1 MRRILLPAVLTV
13 TLMSLAGACGSSSSS
28 SSSTTTAA
36 PTSTTA
42 PASTTSTTALPSH
55 CASSELRA
63 ALGPADAGAGQIYQ
77 PIIVTNTGTRSCQLR
92 GFPGV
97 SLLDASSSQIGQ
109 PATRDGSEGATITL
123 APGASASAA
132 LHTTN
137 GGQSA
142 DPCVGP
148 SASIKVF
155 PPDNTE
161 ALTVAAAFTAC
172 GGFSTSTLVAGT
184 AGR

>member
-63 ALGPADAGAGQIYQ
+63 ALGPADAGQIYQ

-155 PPDNTE
+155 PPDNTQS
-161 ALTVAAAFTAC
+161 LTVVAAFTAC